1 MYLQTK
7 LKGWAINDIILGVGE
22 GDEHLN
28 RRDDVD
34 NPSDALSF
42 FAKFASVFPR
52 MLSFGGKMLDFPII
66 LTFS

>member
-1 MYLQTK
+1 MDDKAGRTT
-7 LKGWAINDIILGVGE
+7 GFFF
-22 GDEHLN
+22 EHLN